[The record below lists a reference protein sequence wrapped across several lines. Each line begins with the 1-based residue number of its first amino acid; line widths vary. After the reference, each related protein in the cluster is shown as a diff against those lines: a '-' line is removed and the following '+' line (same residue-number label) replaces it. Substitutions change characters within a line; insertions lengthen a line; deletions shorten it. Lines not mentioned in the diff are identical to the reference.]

1 MPSCTC
7 GNPTAV
13 AKATTQAGSTV
24 ASAINAQTRSI
35 ATTSGIAPLRFCH
48 WAAPE
53 VTPTGYNL
61 SAGIQQGLITGIAIL
76 NSTIQGRISDLNQ
89 ELGENY
95 YDMANFKWNRF
106 KGNYMPLEKK
116 LLQEVSTVKEKT
128 MNCGDDRKR
137 AQTAVNTAYSAME
150 KFLSEQARKLRIC
163 VDPSILGM
171 VEQRQTVMLV
181 DTENFNLVDD
191 QYFTDVKNDQRWN
204 RRSTVLNLGRGLSST
219 AMSYGDVAK
228 NTAANV
234 SAQTDRAFSSLASSI
249 GYLGSRN
256 NTNYPTTFTSSG
268 SSNVVSSTVAD
279 APGMDVLGG
288 LASTDMSVVM

>member
-1 MPSCTC
+1 MASCTC

-13 AKATTQAGSTV
+13 AKATTNAGDAVSRAV
-24 ASAINAQTRSI
+24 DRQTESI
-35 ATTSGIAPLRFCH
+35 ATVGGIAPLRFCH

-53 VTPTGYNL
+53 VSDLGYDL
-61 SAGIQQGLITGIAIL
+61 SAGLQDAMMVGIAIL
-76 NSTIQGRISDLNQ
+76 NSTIQGRIADLNQ

-95 YDMANFKWNRF
+95 YSMANFKWNRF

-116 LLQEVSTVKEKT
+116 LLREVSTVKERA

-137 AQTAVNTAYSAME
+137 AQTAVNTAYSSME

-181 DTENFNLVDD
+181 DTENYNLVDD

-204 RRSTVLNLGRGLSST
+204 RRSTVLNLGRGLATT

-228 NTAANV
+228 STAANV

-249 GYLGSRN
+249 GYMGSRN
-256 NTNYPTTFTSSG
+256 NPSYPTTYVSSG
-268 SSNVVSSTVAD
+268 SSSVVSSTLTSSGNEGNPMSD
-279 APGMDVLGG
+279 FTYDGG
-288 LASTDMSVVM
+288 WVV

>member
-1 MPSCTC
+1 MPACVC
-7 GNPTAV
+7 GNPTAIAQAV
-13 AKATTQAGSTV
+13 AQGN
-24 ASAINAQTRSI
+24 SAIASSITQQTISLRQ
-35 ATTSGIAPLRFCH
+35 TSGIAPLRFCH

-53 VTPTGYNL
+53 VTPAGYSI
-61 SAGIQQGLITGIAIL
+61 SAGIQQAMITGIAIL

-89 ELGENY
+89 ELGESY

-106 KGNYMPLEKK
+106 KGSYMPLEKK
-116 LLQEVSTVKEKT
+116 LLQEVSSVKERKL
-128 MNCGDDRKR
+128 NCGDDRKR

-150 KFLSEQARKLRIC
+150 QFMVERARKLRIC
-163 VDPSILGM
+163 VDPSILNM

-181 DTENFNLVDD
+181 DTENYNLVDD
-191 QYFTDVKNDQRWN
+191 QFFVDHKNDQRWN

-219 AMSYGDVAK
+219 AMQYGDVAK

-268 SSNVVSSTVAD
+268 SSNVVSSSLAD
-279 APGMDVLGG
+279 VPGADVLGG
-288 LASTDMSVVM
+288 LAADDMSISM